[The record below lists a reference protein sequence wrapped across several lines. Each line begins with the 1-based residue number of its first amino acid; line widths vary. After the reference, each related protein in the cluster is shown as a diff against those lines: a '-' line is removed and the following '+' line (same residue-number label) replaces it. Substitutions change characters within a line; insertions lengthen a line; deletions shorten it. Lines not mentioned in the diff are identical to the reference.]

1 IILIFMIIVHFG
13 KQKLEIAAEKMAEE
27 K

>member
-1 IILIFMIIVHFG
+1 LIFMIIVHFG
-13 KQKLEIAAEKMAEE
+13 KQKLEIAAEKMAED